1 MEISYYNEIT
11 NRISSIGEEMY
22 QLIHELYPICRSIT
36 GDGVRK
42 THEMIDKHVKLD
54 RYEIPTGTQVFD
66 WQVPKEWN
74 IKDAYIIDPSGKKI
88 VDFKNS
94 NLHVL
99 NYSTPINAKMSLEEI
114 KPHLFTLPEQPDAIP
129 YLTSY

>member
-54 RYEIPTGTQVFD
+54 RYR
-66 WQVPKEWN
+66 
-74 IKDAYIIDPSGKKI
+74 S
-88 VDFKNS
+88 
-94 NLHVL
+94 
-99 NYSTPINAKMSLEEI
+99 EE
-114 KPHLFTLPEQPDAIP
+114 H
-129 YLTSY
+129 TSELQSH